1 MLLSIITINYNNCKG
16 LKRTIDSVVSQ
27 TFRDFEWIVIDGGS
41 TDGSKELVEQY
52 ADHFAYWV
60 SEPDKGIYNAMN
72 KGIRVAKGEY
82 LFFLNSGDWLK
93 DKESLQFATSSP
105 FKEDVIC
112 FPLVLDYGNRMEES
126 WLSQKITLYTFI
138 HGAIY
143 HSGSSFIRRAL
154 FDEYGLYDENLRI
167 VSDWKFFLQA
177 IGLGDATVR
186 VEKECISVFDMNGV
200 CTVQMEANQ
209 KERQKVL
216 QELLPAR
223 LLEDYQDFKNCNDKL
238 MQQELKIR
246 SSKPYRLGYAV
257 LKPIKVLKRVFAQ
270 MKKS

>member
-1 MLLSIITINYNNCKG
+1 MLLSIITINYNNCEG
-16 LKRTIDSVVSQ
+16 LKKTIASVVNQ

-41 TDGSKELVEQY
+41 TDGSKELIKQY
-52 ADHFAYWV
+52 ADYFAYWV
-60 SEPDKGIYNAMN
+60 SEPDKGIYSAMN
-72 KGIRVAKGEY
+72 KGIRAAKGDY

-93 DKESLQFATSSP
+93 DKDSLRFATSGP
-105 FKEDVIC
+105 LKEDVIC

-126 WLSQKITLYTFI
+126 RLSQKVTLYTFI
-138 HGAIY
+138 YGALY
-143 HSGSSFIRRAL
+143 HSGSSFIRRTL
-154 FDEYGLYDENLRI
+154 FDKYGLYDEDLRI

-186 VEKECISVFDMNGV
+186 IEKDCLSVFDMNGV

-223 LLEDYQDFKNCNDKL
+223 LLEDYQYFKNSNDRL
-238 MQQELKIR
+238 SQQELKIR
-246 SSKPYRLGYAV
+246 SSIPYRLGRAV
-257 LKPIKVLKRVFAQ
+257 LKPIKFLRRVFAHP
-270 MKKS
+270 KES